1 MPHVGDDFAKIRGEG
16 FGRMVPR
23 EIFFQL
29 LDMEVKRARR
39 YQNFFC
45 VLLMKL
51 TRLSV
56 QDNGARQTDC
66 YTRLSHLLKEEFRES
81 DILSHLSESC
91 IAALLPYGDAAT
103 GEQTKSRFEGN
114 LKYFDFRH
122 EGYEV
127 KIEQIFFPMDGT
139 SSSDLIQK
147 MERFGE
153 A

>member
-1 MPHVGDDFAKIRGEG
+1 MMSAGDPSARKEGEG
-16 FGRMVPR
+16 FDRMVPR

-45 VLLMKL
+45 VLLLKL
-51 TRLSV
+51 TQLSN
-56 QDNGARQTDC
+56 QDAGARRADC
-66 YTRLSHLLKEEFRES
+66 YRRLSHLLKEEFRES
-81 DILSHLSESC
+81 DILGRLGENC
-91 IAALLPYGDAAT
+91 IAALLPYGDAAA

-114 LKYFDFRH
+114 LKYFDFPH
-122 EGYEV
+122 EGYQV
-127 KIEQIFFPMDGT
+127 QVEQILFPMDGT

-147 MERFGE
+147 VVHFGE